1 MANGWRITLI
11 LAMCSLTLGWFAH
24 PAYAEPVQQSHSEG
38 SLLRLAQPSPQRLI
52 GNAIQGNSNL
62 STGVWGG
69 EHIRLEV
76 TEAGATVEYD
86 CAHANISQKIAVDR
100 RGRFVVMGS
109 YVAEHGGPVR
119 ESDPSRGVAVQF
131 TGKVSGK
138 KLQLSVRRSDSRKLI
153 GVFTLSLGHEGSLTK
168 CR

>member
-11 LAMCSLTLGWFAH
+11 LSMCSLTLGWFAH
-24 PAYAEPVQQSHSEG
+24 PEYAEPVQRSHSGG
-38 SLLRLAQPSPQRLI
+38 SVLRPAEPSHRRSI
-52 GNAIQGNSNL
+52 ESATQGNSNL
-62 STGVWGG
+62 ITGVWGG

-100 RGRFVVMGS
+100 RGRFVVTGS

-119 ESDPSRGVAVQF
+119 ESDPSRGEAVQF
-131 TGKVSGK
+131 AGKISGK
-138 KLQLSVRRSDSRKLI
+138 KPQLSVRRRDSRKLI
-153 GVFTLSLGHEGSLTK
+153 GVFTLFLGHEGSPTK